1 MGQPILSI
9 CERRLIMPVSLKT
22 PQQWA
27 CSQCDW
33 RQTVVNK
40 SDVLLPK
47 PEKCPKCGSEI
58 ELKVATMTNRITSIF
73 KL

>member
-1 MGQPILSI
+1 
-9 CERRLIMPVSLKT
+9 MPVSLKT

-27 CSQCDW
+27 CSQYDW
-33 RQTVVNK
+33 RQAVVNK

-58 ELKVATMTNRITSIF
+58 ELKARQWPTVSLLYLNY
-73 KL
+73 K

>member
-1 MGQPILSI
+1 
-9 CERRLIMPVSLKT
+9 MPVSLKT

-33 RQTVVNK
+33 RQAVVNK

-47 PEKCPKCGSEI
+47 LEKCPKCGSEI
-58 ELKVATMTNRITSIF
+58 GLKATMMTNRITSIF

>member
-1 MGQPILSI
+1 
-9 CERRLIMPVSLKT
+9 MPVPLRT

-33 RQTVVNK
+33 RQAAVSK

-47 PEKCPKCGSEI
+47 PEKCPKCGGAV
-58 ELKVATMTNRITSIF
+58 ELKAATLVSRITSLF
-73 KL
+73 QS